1 MVHMSADCQL
11 RGNFI
16 TYVLAWEER
25 PLVQVHCFQKE
36 RGLFTLGIKY
46 SRCRKGSFSYPS
58 WHGFV
63 YLERFSSVAAWQF
76 DLKILLLHY
85 HASCNER
92 LANDICLLI
101 LVKRHLPG
109 WFMAGKHLPS
119 SILL

>member
-1 MVHMSADCQL
+1 MVHMSTDCQL

-36 RGLFTLGIKY
+36 RELFTLGIKY

-63 YLERFSSVAAWQF
+63 YLERFCSVAAWQF

-92 LANDICLLI
+92 FANGICLLI
-101 LVKRHLPG
+101 
-109 WFMAGKHLPS
+109 
-119 SILL
+119 